1 MKSTD
6 PTFGKW
12 ASIVSTGLA
21 LGIGLV
27 FAIILFTA
35 HRATEVPT
43 VMVGANDLVYYYA
56 GATKEDAI
64 ALGQALKAIGFFADR
79 GAGVVLSKDRGSGG
93 PVVSFILNDGA
104 WDLPDAIFQYGEVG
118 RGVAPSVGGFPL
130 KVRLV
135 DSKLAVKKVLRVG
148 KETIGTRDTIFY
160 YGSATSEDA
169 VALGQS
175 LRSAGA
181 LKDTGVTVV
190 LAKGDGTTVSFVVKQ
205 NPWERPEVVAVYE
218 GLMRQIAPSVGG
230 LPLKLRFL
238 DSRGVI
244 HKEVSVL

>member
-6 PTFGKW
+6 SIFGKW
-12 ASIVSTGLA
+12 AAIASTGLA

-27 FAIILFTA
+27 LAIALYTA
-35 HRATEVPT
+35 NRPIEVPT
-43 VMVGANDLVYYYA
+43 VMVGTNDVVYYYD
-56 GATKEDAI
+56 GATKEEAV

-79 GAGVVLSKDRGSGG
+79 GAGAVLTKKNAAGL
-93 PVVSFILNDGA
+93 VVSFILKDGA
-104 WDLPDAIFQYGEVG
+104 WDLPDAVFQYGEVG
-118 RGVAPSVGGFPL
+118 RGIAPSVGGFPL
-130 KVRLV
+130 KVKLV
-135 DSKLAVKKVLRVG
+135 NSKLAVKKVLTVG
-148 KETIGTRDTIFY
+148 KETIGMRDTIFY

-169 VALGQS
+169 IALGQS

-181 LKDTGVTVV
+181 LKDTGVTIV

-218 GLMRQIAPSVGG
+218 SLMRQIAPSVGG
-230 LPLKLRFL
+230 LPLKFRFL